1 MAVILDGRVI
11 RKFFREGIGKRMGF
25 ISVWTEG
32 ISGLAGAERHHQS
45 RWEDRVF
52 CLTVDKACFCLHK
65 YWCLHGYGEEVD
77 WSWNKRGGYQTLR
90 VQHNS
95 LKVLV

>member
-11 RKFFREGIGKRMGF
+11 RKFFREVIGKSMGL

-32 ISGLAGAERHHQS
+32 ISGLAGAERHQQA

-52 CLTVDKACFCLHK
+52 SLLFIRHVLASTHNGT
-65 YWCLHGYGEEVD
+65 Y
-77 WSWNKRGGYQTLR
+77 RGMG
-90 VQHNS
+90 
-95 LKVLV
+95 KG